1 MLTDNRSA
9 NSTNSPSLIFLTSL
23 PGTGACPG
31 PIANAFG
38 NCCCEVD
45 APSAGILDGKLA
57 DETEENV
64 DEIGASG
71 RAELEAVMA
80 DMHTGVKVEIKGG
93 RENVPGEEATLAT
106 GTRELVTVG
115 ETAEV
120 GTNWAEKTAL
130 ETTDDVA
137 GFDDASELGA
147 FT

>member
-1 MLTDNRSA
+1 MVEKLCA
-9 NSTNSPSLIFLTSL
+9 
-23 PGTGACPG
+23 
-31 PIANAFG
+31 
-38 NCCCEVD
+38 CEVD
-45 APSAGILDGKLA
+45 APSGGILDGKLA

-120 GTNWAEKTAL
+120 GTNWAEKSAL